1 MKRMRTYIVL
11 GTTVL
16 LSSCLFISSGW
27 AAARDVISFISQKGA
42 DIHLTL
48 MNTRGEIRQSILTD
62 LERPSDF
69 TWSPHGGSIAY
80 STSRNRNFDIYVM
93 DVVRREADLRLTF
106 DATKD
111 LSPAWSPNGKWIAFI
126 SERAGSRDIYRI
138 DIDGRNLMQLTKQK
152 GGTKPAWS
160 PDSQSI
166 AFVSTSL
173 FVMSANGKG
182 LKHLADATSMGCSWS
197 PDGRQIAFISKGAEG
212 GMDIFSIDVNGKN
225 LHQLTWLDHRTF
237 IAEPVWSPSG
247 EWIAY
252 VLSEVIG
259 PLKPVLGADDFAE
272 PVVCIVNAIDGGV
285 GKPIEAT
292 RGLVLGSTE
301 WVPKVLLSVSPSD
314 GQQTTLWSR
323 LKQTGK

>member
-1 MKRMRTYIVL
+1 MKCIRTYVVL
-11 GTTVL
+11 GTAVL
-16 LSSCLFISSGW
+16 LFISNGW
-27 AAARDVISFISQKGA
+27 AVERDIISFFSQKGE

-62 LERPSDF
+62 LERSSDF
-69 TWSPHGGSIAY
+69 TWSPHGGAIAY
-80 STSRNRNFDIYVM
+80 STSRNRNFDIYVI
-93 DVVRREADLRLTF
+93 DVVRRETDLRLTF

-138 DIDGRNLMQLTKQK
+138 DVDGENLMQLTKQK

-182 LKHLADATSMGCSWS
+182 VKHLADATSMGCSWS
-197 PDGRQIAFISKGAEG
+197 PDGKQIAFISKGAEG
-212 GMDIFSIDVNGKN
+212 AMDIFSIDVNGKN
-225 LHQLTWLDHRTF
+225 LRQLTWLDHRTF

-247 EWIAY
+247 KWIAY
-252 VLSEVIG
+252 ILVEVKG
-259 PLKPVLGADDFAE
+259 PLPPEDLAE

-292 RGLVLGSTE
+292 RGLVSGSAE
-301 WVPKVLLSVSPSD
+301 WVPKVLFSVSPSAEKH
-314 GQQTTLWSR
+314 TTLWGK
-323 LKQTGK
+323 LKQTSK